1 MSDDDDWVTLEEA
14 HPGPMPI
21 SVFASKRDR
30 EEFGPP
36 PKGKGR

>member
-1 MSDDDDWVTLEEA
+1 MNDEDDWVSLEEA
-14 HPGPMPI
+14 HEGPTPI

>member
-1 MSDDDDWVTLEEA
+1 MTDDDDWVTLEEA
-14 HPGPMPI
+14 HDGPTPI
-21 SVFASKRDR
+21 SVFANKRER